1 MKRLKKLY
9 PTHFLQFGVVWVYE
23 YAFAGA
29 LSAPYI
35 IHTALNAISPAA
47 WAQMPPPPLFFL
59 FLPRINFSPSAHLPG
74 DTKPIYYDCIT
85 INDFITSACQ

>member
-1 MKRLKKLY
+1 MKTLKKLY

-23 YAFAGA
+23 YVFAGA

-47 WAQMPPPPLFFL
+47 WAQMPPPPTPSPFSLSSPHKL
-59 FLPRINFSPSAHLPG
+59 LPLCSSARRHKAHLL
-74 DTKPIYYDCIT
+74 
-85 INDFITSACQ
+85 